1 MFPVLSIPNFF
12 KEPDQI
18 RDWALSLDYT
28 PSKTGDWPGV
38 RSKALHEI
46 DDEWANTF
54 FSKIFSAY
62 YNFHLGDD
70 VRFNVQAHFQKLTPH
85 ENQKCNQGWTHMDN
99 NTVLAGLV
107 YLTPNASKDAG
118 TSLFTLN
125 DDRDSFID
133 SDIKR
138 NFYLGKDVDLEKY
151 TNALEE
157 YNSRFTETTRFVN
170 NYNTLISYPGDYYHR
185 ANNFGNGERL
195 TLVFF
200 VEQLSAPYVPLEKV
214 NSFIF

>member
-1 MFPVLSIPNFF
+1 LFPVLSISKFF
-12 KEPDQI
+12 KEPDKI

-28 PSKTGDWPGV
+28 SSETGDWPGV

-46 DDEWANTF
+46 DAEWADVF
-54 FSKIFSAY
+54 FSKFLSSY

-85 ENQKCNQGWTHMDN
+85 KNQRCNQGWTHMDN

-107 YLTPNASKDAG
+107 YLTPNANKDAG
-118 TSLFTLN
+118 TSLFVL
-125 DDRDSFID
+125 DEGKDAVID
-133 SDIKR
+133 SKIKQD
-138 NFYLGKDVDLEKY
+138 FYLGKEVDLERY
-151 TNALEE
+151 TSALEE

-185 ANNFGNGERL
+185 ANNFGDGERL

-200 VEQLSAPYVPLEKV
+200 IEQLSAPYVPLEKV
-214 NSFIF
+214 DSFKF